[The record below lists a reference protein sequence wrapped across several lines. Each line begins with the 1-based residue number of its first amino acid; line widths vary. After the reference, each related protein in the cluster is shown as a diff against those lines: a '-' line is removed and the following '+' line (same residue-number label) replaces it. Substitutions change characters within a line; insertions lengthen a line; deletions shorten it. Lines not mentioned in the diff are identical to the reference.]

1 MNRRSCAEVV
11 SRVKLPVVAV
21 SLGAVESILTYPWTM
36 SHVAIPVARHRE
48 LGMDEALLRL
58 SVGLEAVEGLIED
71 LYQALEG

>member
-1 MNRRSCAEVV
+1 MDE
-11 SRVKLPVVAV
+11 
-21 SLGAVESILTYPWTM
+21 

-48 LGMDEALLRL
+48 LGIDEALLRL